1 MINGLT
7 LYPTCHG
14 AVVGITGV
22 IAEGRLVRL
31 REIWPP
37 CGGAWGQFLGTRE
50 ALPLRGND
58 TRTDATFFAGC
69 GKKSGKGGKGVF
81 FAGGHARQGMR

>member
-1 MINGLT
+1 M
-7 LYPTCHG
+7 G
-14 AVVGITGV
+14 AVLAAVDGTFFGAAETARRVRGMAVGIP
-22 IAEGRLVRL
+22 EL
-31 REIWPP
+31 RSVQVE
-37 CGGAWGQFLGTRE
+37 QFLGTRE

-81 FAGGHARQGMR
+81 FAGGHAR

>member
-1 MINGLT
+1 MVRG
-7 LYPTCHG
+7 G
-14 AVVGITGV
+14 SFRAVDGTSAGQPRRRGMAVGIP
-22 IAEGRLVRL
+22 EPRSVRL
-31 REIWPP
+31 
-37 CGGAWGQFLGTRE
+37 GQFLGTRE

-81 FAGGHARQGMR
+81 FAGGHAR